1 MADTPQRHPNLNLT
15 PEEKRVF
22 YQLFQAADTTNLGV
36 ITGEIAV
43 PFFEKTHLPSSVLG
57 EIWQLADKEN
67 RGLLTP
73 SGFGIVLR
81 LIGHAQAGRVPSD
94 ELALQPGPIPR
105 FDGIVVDNTPVPPES
120 GTASPPPGAGPP
132 VRVPPLQPEDAHKF
146 LALFEKS
153 DTSNGMIS
161 GDIAKQIFERARL
174 PNEVLG
180 RIWNLADTKQRGAL
194 DATDFIIAMH
204 LLTSYKAGT
213 LRVIPQTLPPGLYE
227 AAARR
232 GTGRNSFSA
241 RANAPPVP
249 SIPKQF
255 SGPQRASTPLSPNHT
270 GRPAFGGPMSAQL
283 TGDWLIT
290 PQEKAHFDTIFE
302 TVDTAKLGSITG
314 DQAVAFFM
322 KAQLPE
328 EVLAQIWDLADID
341 ADGQLNRDEFA
352 VAMYLVRLQ
361 RSGKEPLPQ
370 VLPPGL
376 IPPKMR
382 RQAPAPA
389 MAQAQALPPAPAPA
403 PVPVPRSAADDLFGL
418 DSPPPPVAQTQFP
431 QSTGGSNAAFQTPGS
446 PASRASPNVSATQFK
461 PFIPTSSFGQTL
473 QPQMTGASTGTP
485 APIRSPPPPSDDLLG
500 DNDPEESRK
509 LTQET
514 SDLANLSNQIGSLAK
529 EMHNVQE
536 KRTSA
541 EQSLS
546 QTSQQKR
553 DFESRLAQA
562 RAMYEQ
568 EVANFKALEER
579 LRVSRAETAKLQQEY
594 ALIEGSRQDLQTQY
608 SQVSG
613 ALASD
618 QQENAS
624 LKEKIRQANAEVAQ
638 LKPAL
643 EKARSDARQQK
654 GLVAINKKQL
664 ATVEGEREKI
674 QGEIDSLAKETSHST
689 ESATPVSAPVD
700 ITSPALST
708 ASQNTNPFF
717 RRPTTS
723 TSSERAVSPEA
734 TTEQQ
739 KAFDNLFG
747 QSFASPSTAGPPPT
761 SFRAESPLAAKSP
774 VTSNVPTPSASPAP
788 AVSVPGAFPGAAFE
802 TPSFGQPDQLTPG
815 FPPLA
820 DHQSVTSSTVV
831 SPPAS
836 RFGGPDTSGIAT
848 PSQDASDRAGSPSVT
863 GSSDYS
869 RAPPSA
875 IDDTSARSPFD
886 APAVAAGAEQ
896 PPSAISPNVTGNQE
910 SAKDLSFDELF
921 GSKAHKRSESQKEND
936 FEEAFA
942 SMAHKSGE
950 KPNGPSAVAAS
961 SSEFPPIQELDHGE
975 DDDESS
981 DDEGRFGFDDN
992 FSPASPSSPHAEKPA
1007 DSIDAARIAP
1017 VPTPM
1022 SAPPPAADAQS
1033 SPPQYEASTAGEK
1046 TSLPAEYSGLLPER
1060 TDPTAAADA
1069 PHSVESGTGA
1079 PVVTSESQHKP
1090 GPESSGPTLSGG
1102 AKTGGPDF
1110 EAAFAGLDLAP
1121 AKEVDDDEDDES
1133 DEISNNKGAHDFD
1146 FSFDSPSQAPRGAS
1160 SGVDANNAGS
1170 ANFFSFDDHAST
1182 TPAHA
1187 TTTATTNGGETK
1199 ETGHDWDALFAPL
1212 EGAKAAPEEATSG
1225 TNVKSPGWALG
1236 NDNGEDDLLLQRL
1249 TGMGFPRDDSLAA
1262 LEKFDY
1268 NIDKAVD
1275 YLTSKA

>member
-1 MADTPQRHPNLNLT
+1 MADAPQRHPNLNLT

-105 FDGIVVDNTPVPPES
+105 FDGIVVDNTPAPSES

-146 LALFEKS
+146 LSLFEKS
-153 DTSNGMIS
+153 DTPNGMIS
-161 GDIAKQIFERARL
+161 GETAKQIFERARL

-213 LRVIPQTLPPGLYE
+213 LRVIPQTLPPPLYE

-232 GTGRNSFSA
+232 GSGRGSFGA
-241 RANAPPVP
+241 RANVP
-249 SIPKQF
+249 AVPNIPKQF
-255 SGPQRASTPLSPNHT
+255 SGPQRASTPLSPNNT
-270 GRPAFGGPMSAQL
+270 GRLAFGGPIPAQP
-283 TGDWLIT
+283 TGDWLIN

-341 ADGQLNRDEFA
+341 ADGQLNHDEFA

-370 VLPPGL
+370 VLPPAL

-382 RQAPAPA
+382 RQAPQSVAAQPQAP
-389 MAQAQALPPAPAPA
+389 MPPPAPA
-403 PVPVPRSAADDLFGL
+403 PVPRSAADDLFGL
-418 DSPPPPVAQTQFP
+418 DSPPQPVAQTQFP
-431 QSTGGSNAAFQTPGS
+431 QSTGGSNTAFQTPGS
-446 PASRASPNVSATQFK
+446 PASRGSPQVPNTQFK
-461 PFIPTSSFGQTL
+461 PFVPTSSFGQTL
-473 QPQMTGASTGTP
+473 QPQMTGASSGTP

-500 DNDPEESRK
+500 DNDPEESKK

-529 EMHNVQE
+529 EMHTVQG

-541 EQSLS
+541 EQSIT
-546 QTSQQKR
+546 QASQQKR
-553 DFESRLAQA
+553 DFEARLAQA

-608 SQVSG
+608 SQVSS
-613 ALASD
+613 ALATD

-664 ATVEGEREKI
+664 ATVEGDRDKI
-674 QGEIDSLAKETSHST
+674 QGEIDSLAKETPRHT
-689 ESATPVSAPVD
+689 ESPTPVSSAADV
-700 ITSPALST
+700 TSPALST

-717 RRPTTS
+717 RRPTTAP
-723 TSSERAVSPEA
+723 SSERAMSPET

-747 QSFASPSTAGPPPT
+747 QSIASQSTGGPPPT
-761 SFRAESPLAAKSP
+761 SFRAESPFAANAP
-774 VTSNVPTPSASPAP
+774 ATSNVPTPSASPVP
-788 AVSVPGAFPGAAFE
+788 AVSVPGAFPDATFE
-802 TPSFGQPDQLTPG
+802 GPFAGSAGHLAPG
-815 FPPLA
+815 FPQSS

-836 RFGGPDTSGIAT
+836 RFGGPDTTGIAT
-848 PSQDASDRAGSPSVT
+848 PSQDASDRAGTPSIAE
-863 GSSDYS
+863 SSDYS

-875 IDDTSARSPFD
+875 SEDTPARSPFD
-886 APAVAAGAEQ
+886 EPGAAAGGVKQ
-896 PPSAISPNVTGNQE
+896 TPSSISPNVTGNQE
-910 SAKDLSFDELF
+910 PTKDLSFDELF

-942 SMAHKSGE
+942 SMSQKSGE
-950 KPNGPSAVAAS
+950 KPSGPAAAAAS
-961 SSEFPPIQELDHGE
+961 TSEFPPIQELDHDE
-975 DDDESS
+975 EDDESS
-981 DDEGRFGFDDN
+981 DDEGGLGFDDN
-992 FSPASPSSPHAEKPA
+992 FNPASPSSPHAEKKLDA
-1007 DSIDAARIAP
+1007 IDAAQLASF
-1017 VPTPM
+1017 PTPG
-1022 SAPPPAADAQS
+1022 SAPPPAADAQL
-1033 SPPQYEASTAGEK
+1033 SPPHYEDSTAGE
-1046 TSLPAEYSGLLPER
+1046 TSNLPAEYKDLLPER
-1060 TDPTAAADA
+1060 ADPTTAPDA
-1069 PHSVESGTGA
+1069 PHSVQSSSGEPIIPDESQQKSGPEVGA
-1079 PVVTSESQHKP
+1079 PVT
-1090 GPESSGPTLSGG
+1090 GG
-1102 AKTGGPDF
+1102 AKVGGPDF
-1110 EAAFAGLDLAP
+1110 DAAFAGLNLAP
-1121 AKEVDDDEDDES
+1121 AKEIDDDDEDDEA
-1133 DEISNNKGAHDFD
+1133 DAIHHKEANDFD
-1146 FSFDSPSQAPRGAS
+1146 FSFDSPAQTHHGAS
-1160 SGVDANNAGS
+1160 SSGDVAHAGS
-1170 ANFFSFDDHAST
+1170 SNFFSFDDHTST
-1182 TPAHA
+1182 APVHA
-1187 TTTATTNGGETK
+1187 TTTNATTSNEGNGK
-1199 ETGHDWDALFAPL
+1199 EAGHDWDALFAPL
-1212 EGAKAAPEEATSG
+1212 EGAKAAPEESDGNANT
-1225 TNVKSPGWALG
+1225 KAPGWALG
-1236 NDNGEDDLLLQRL
+1236 TETGEDDLLLQRL
-1249 TGMGFPRDDSLAA
+1249 TGMGFPREDSLAA